1 MGNTAS
7 SLIAA
12 RIMEPNNLIVFALKR
27 RAENAEQED
36 DDYFVD
42 MAQNISMM
50 QQANARRGGDK
61 EALETRRRRHRS
73 CKKAR
78 SSLLILDETGN
89 LARCIPETQ
98 LGGLIMLRVRNLT
111 TQDF

>member
-1 MGNTAS
+1 MVNTAS

-12 RIMEPNNLIVFALKR
+12 TIMEPNNPIVFALKR

-42 MAQNISMM
+42 MARNIIMM

-61 EALETRRRRHRS
+61 GPAFETLH
-73 CKKAR
+73 CEQF
-78 SSLLILDETGN
+78 LI
-89 LARCIPETQ
+89 
-98 LGGLIMLRVRNLT
+98 
-111 TQDF
+111 

>member
-12 RIMEPNNLIVFALKR
+12 TIMEPNNPIVLALKR

-50 QQANARRGGDK
+50 QQANARRGEDK
-61 EALETRRRRHRS
+61 EALETR
-73 CKKAR
+73 KKA
-78 SSLLILDETGN
+78 SSFLQDSTELLVVDSQQN
-89 LARCIPETQ
+89 WKSC
-98 LGGLIMLRVRNLT
+98 
-111 TQDF
+111 